1 MLFSITLGA
10 PRLILEGKS
19 PKLLGGGL
27 RLERRF
33 IMKKP
38 TRQQVIDGAE
48 KTVKVLKPIRT
59 FFWWLGIFLS
69 LGAVAMLF
77 MLKQSLNSPA
87 PAPQQQ
93 QNVVQQQTTEAPAET
108 TEQPEIKGTLGS
120 NGVIQEEGYG
130 YIYRYTLDNK
140 VIEVMEVDGA
150 PHSVIAWDDNVNPE
164 KDLDKILVSKRTI
177 KEFLYKEEYRPE

>member
-1 MLFSITLGA
+1 
-10 PRLILEGKS
+10 
-19 PKLLGGGL
+19 
-27 RLERRF
+27 
-33 IMKKP
+33 MKKP

-59 FFWWLGIFLS
+59 FFWWLGILLS

-77 MLKQSLNSPA
+77 MLKQSLENPTST

-93 QNVVQQQTTEAPAET
+93 QANVVQQQTTEAPAKT
-108 TEQPEIKGTLGS
+108 TEQPVKGSLGS
-120 NGVIQEEGYG
+120 NGVIQEEGFG

-140 VIEVMEVDGA
+140 VIEVMEVDGT

-164 KDLDKILVSKRTI
+164 KDLDKILISKKTV